1 MNDKDEANIE
11 KATKCHICENTYTK
25 KDICVRDPC
34 HVTGNYRRS
43 ANQDCNLKL
52 RINAKEIKIPV
63 IFLNLRGYDSH
74 FNMQEIVAIA
84 KIYTSFNKRG
94 EEQQMDFN
102 VIPNNMKK
110 YIAFMLGKHLVYLDS
125 FEFMSASLEKLMTML
140 LNILWR
146 YSKMNNLKSMKQKG
160 VYPYGYMSSVDN
172 KFNDT
177 TIKPTIKR

>member
-1 MNDKDEANIE
+1 
-11 KATKCHICENTYTK
+11 
-25 KDICVRDPC
+25 
-34 HVTGNYRRS
+34 
-43 ANQDCNLKL
+43 
-52 RINAKEIKIPV
+52 
-63 IFLNLRGYDSH
+63 
-74 FNMQEIVAIA
+74 MQEIVAIA

-110 YIAFMLGKHLVYLDS
+110 YIVFMLGKHL
-125 FEFMSASLEKLMTML
+125 EFMTASLEKLMTML

-146 YSKMNNLKSMKQKG
+146 YSKMNNLKLMKQKG
-160 VYPYGYMSSVDN
+160 VYPYDYMSSVDN